1 MLLTNRYQEHIY
13 FFNEPGQENVVYFKE
28 MTDYL
33 INEKYREKKT
43 TVQEVSKR
51 IQTLAANLI
60 KPEIREREFNKKR
73 HIQEQETLKL
83 KLQYTAFASFSQS

>member
-13 FFNEPGQENVVYFKE
+13 FFNEPGQEIVVYFKE

-60 KPEIREREFNKKR
+60 KPEIRRFGRDLALNDFLDS
-73 HIQEQETLKL
+73 HQGLVCQ
-83 KLQYTAFASFSQS
+83 